1 MKNLI
6 KYEFRKTWAT
16 KLIILAI
23 TAFAELAFLVNLY
36 LDKEKYTA
44 ISIMALTFLAFGGIL
59 FIGIQSI
66 VTMHQD
72 MNTKQGY
79 MLYMTPNSCFKI
91 LGGKVIENGLSLFV
105 AGAFFFAL
113 GALDVTLLLGHYGQL
128 NQLKEMLDN
137 LLREIRVEIPL
148 NGKLFMLLT
157 LSFLCTW
164 LCTVI
169 TAYLADVI
177 STCLLN
183 GKKFNG
189 WVSLLIFI
197 LLNWAVTS
205 LQHACTGS
213 LAWNTTLIV
222 NMVIALLCAAVMYAA
237 TAFLMDRHLSV

>member
-6 KYEFRKTWAT
+6 KYEFRKTWFT
-16 KLIILAI
+16 KLIILVI
-23 TAFAELAFLVNLY
+23 TGCAELAFLVSLY
-36 LDKEKYTA
+36 LDKNSYNGM
-44 ISIMALTFLAFGGIL
+44 SIALLTMLAFGGVL

-66 VTMHQD
+66 LTMHQD

-79 MLYMTPNSCFKI
+79 MLYMTPNSCYKI
-91 LGGKVIENGLSLFV
+91 LGSKVIENGLSIFV

-128 NQLKEMLDN
+128 GQLKEMVNDFLKSMKINAALDG
-137 LLREIRVEIPL
+137 R
-148 NGKLFMLLT
+148 LFALLT
-157 LSFLCTW
+157 LNFLCSW

-169 TAYLADVI
+169 TAYLADVV

-183 GKKFNG
+183 GKKYNG

-197 LLNWAVTS
+197 LLSWGLSA
-205 LQHACTGS
+205 LQHACTAR
-213 LAWNTTLIV
+213 LVWDTALIV
-222 NMVIALLCAAVMYAA
+222 DAAVALSCSVLMYIA